1 MPLIFKVSF
10 GLAEL
15 IGAALGCQEMSG
27 FLAVLNLVDVNKC
40 QRFGGIQKKR
50 TDNQINQLII
60 NYFLKNNRCYTL

>member
-15 IGAALGCQEMSG
+15 IGAAWVCQEMSG
-27 FLAVLNLVDVNKC
+27 FLPVLNLVDVNKC
-40 QRFGGIQKKR
+40 QRFGVIQKKR